1 MDSAPR
7 WLGVKYPDSHFISSN
22 GAISSQP
29 LSLAHFFAELIGPTA
44 SLLQIMQN
52 LINQQ
57 ITATPRFILEHM
69 PKAYAIWT
77 WNDYD
82 KNG

>member
-1 MDSAPR
+1 
-7 WLGVKYPDSHFISSN
+7 
-22 GAISSQP
+22 
-29 LSLAHFFAELIGPTA
+29 
-44 SLLQIMQN
+44 MQN
-52 LINQQ
+52 LMNHQ
-57 ITATPRFILEHM
+57 ITATPKFVLEHM